1 MWKRF
6 AIPTQWQA
14 NNEAAAQV
22 ATGNMTVYEAL
33 SMDGHRGRAWRFIGL
48 AWLFVLIGPT
58 NELFHTQQSPLRI
71 GFGLVGAASF
81 TVLYLWTLIGDHE
94 RLIARFSVWWIVFGI
109 LAIEAVGLNLVFG
122 MSWVGLFYF
131 ISVGASRATPRIA
144 LWLIAANSITVGI
157 IAAESR
163 ASLANATSLAIQ
175 IGLIGVG
182 MMGVFQMVRVNRT
195 LRAAREENARLAV
208 AEAVTRERLR
218 FARDLHDSVTQEL
231 FSMTLHARTT
241 LKTLDRAGTSADDPV
256 RQQVKILSDLAQAA
270 LAEMRML
277 IFELRPGALAEE
289 GLVSAVRKLAAS
301 VSAREEIAIEVDAPL
316 DRLPLSTNAEE
327 HLYRLVQEALN
338 NVVKHASARRAVVC
352 MKVVEGG
359 ANLIVEICDDGTGFD
374 PTIAHPG
381 HMGLETMAARAKE
394 LGGDYAV
401 VTTRDEGTTV
411 CITVP
416 LDAAPHDQRPAPSAA
431 RPLVSHELR

>member
-1 MWKRF
+1 MWKRL
-6 AIPTQWQA
+6 AIPTQQRA
-14 NNEAAAQV
+14 NNGAAGCV
-22 ATGNMTVYEAL
+22 ETKRMTVYEAL
-33 SMDGHRGRAWRFIGL
+33 SMDGRRGRAWRFIGL
-48 AWLFVLIGPT
+48 AWLFVLIGPA
-58 NELFHTQQSPLRI
+58 NELLHTHQSPLRV

-81 TVLYLWTLIGDHE
+81 IGLYLWGLTGDHE
-94 RLIARFSVWWIVFGI
+94 PLIVRFSVWWIGFGI
-109 LAIEAVGLNLVFG
+109 LAIEAVALNLVFG

-131 ISVGASRATPRIA
+131 ISVGAGRAIPRIA
-144 LWLIAANSITVGI
+144 IWLIAANGITAGI
-157 IAAESR
+157 VATILG
-163 ASLANATSLAIQ
+163 ASLANAALQAFE

-208 AEAVTRERLR
+208 AEAVAKERLR
-218 FARDLHDSVTQEL
+218 FARELHDSVTQEL

-241 LKTLDRAGTSADDPV
+241 LKNLDRAGTAADDPV
-256 RQQVKILSDLAQAA
+256 RQQVKILSNLAQAA

-301 VSAREEIAIEVDAPL
+301 ISAREEIAIDVDAPP
-316 DRLPLSTNAEE
+316 DRLLLETSAEE

-338 NVVKHASARRAVVC
+338 NVVKHAGARQATVRLDVT
-352 MKVVEGG
+352 EGG
-359 ANLIVEICDDGTGFD
+359 TKLVMMIADDGKGFD
-374 PTIAHPG
+374 ATLPHPG

-401 VTTRDEGTTV
+401 RSAPGEGTTV
-411 CITVP
+411 RITVP
-416 LDAAPHDQRPAPSAA
+416 LNQRADEQRYAVSRE
-431 RPLVSHELR
+431 RPLLSH

>member
-6 AIPTQWQA
+6 AMPVQQQV
-14 NNEAAAQV
+14 NNGSAECV
-22 ATGNMTVYEAL
+22 ETGNMTVYEAL
-33 SMDGHRGRAWRFIGL
+33 SMDGRRGRAWRFIGL
-48 AWLFVLIGPT
+48 AWLFVLIGPV

-71 GFGLVGAASF
+71 GVGIVGAASF
-81 TVLYLWTLIGDHE
+81 IVLYIWSLIGDHE
-94 RLIARFSVWWIVFGI
+94 RLITRFSVWWIGFGI
-109 LAIEAVGLNLVFG
+109 LAIEVVALNLIFG
-122 MSWVGLFYF
+122 MAWIGLFYF
-131 ISVGASRATPRIA
+131 ISVGAGRAVPRLA
-144 LWLIAANSITVGI
+144 LWLIAANSITVGVVT
-157 IAAESR
+157 AVLG
-163 ASLANATSLAIQ
+163 ASLADAALQAFQ
-175 IGLIGVG
+175 IGLIGIG
-182 MMGVFQMVRVNRT
+182 MLGVFQMVRVNRT

-208 AEAVTRERLR
+208 AEAVGKERLR
-218 FARDLHDSVTQEL
+218 FARELHDSVTQEL

-241 LKTLDRAGTSADDPV
+241 LKNLDRAGTLPDDPM

-301 VSAREEIAIEVDAPL
+301 VSAREEIAIDVDAPP

-338 NVVKHASARRAVVC
+338 NVVKHAGARRAVVS
-352 MKVVEGG
+352 MHVVEGG
-359 ANLIVEICDDGTGFD
+359 AKLTVEIRDDGTGFD
-374 PTIAHPG
+374 PTVAHPG

-411 CITVP
+411 RIIVP
-416 LDAAPHDQRPAPSAA
+416 LDAAPHDPRPAPSETY
-431 RPLVSHELR
+431 PLVSHEAR

>member
-1 MWKRF
+1 MGKRF
-6 AIPTQWQA
+6 AILMQQA
-14 NNEAAAQV
+14 NTGAAECGE
-22 ATGNMTVYEAL
+22 TGNITAYEAL
-33 SMDGHRGRAWRFIGL
+33 SMDGRRGRAWRFVGL
-48 AWLFVLIGPT
+48 AWLFVLIGPI
-58 NELFHTQQSPLRI
+58 NELFHTQQSLLHI
-71 GFGLVGAASF
+71 GFGLVGAVSF
-81 TVLYLWTLIGDHE
+81 IGLYLWGLIGDHE
-94 RLIARFSVWWIVFGI
+94 QFIVRFSVWWIGFGI
-109 LAIEAVGLNLVFG
+109 LAIEAVALNLIFG
-122 MSWVGLFYF
+122 MAWVGLFYF
-131 ISVGASRATPRIA
+131 ISVGAGRAIPRIA
-144 LWLIAANSITVGI
+144 IWLIVANSFTAGVV
-157 IAAESR
+157 AAALG
-163 ASLANATSLAIQ
+163 ASLADAAFQAAQ

-208 AEAVTRERLR
+208 AEAVGKERLR
-218 FARDLHDSVTQEL
+218 FARELHDSVTQEL

-241 LKTLDRAGTSADDPV
+241 LKNLDRAGTLPDDPV

-301 VSAREEIAIEVDAPL
+301 VGAREEIAIDVDAPP

-338 NVVKHASARRAVVC
+338 NVVKHAGARQAVVS
-352 MKVVEGG
+352 MHVVEGG
-359 ANLIVEICDDGTGFD
+359 AKLTVEIRDDGTGFD
-374 PTIAHPG
+374 STVAHPG

-411 CITVP
+411 RITVS
-416 LDAAPHDQRPAPSAA
+416 LDHTTEEQRRPASEAQ
-431 RPLVSHELR
+431 PLLLR

>member
-1 MWKRF
+1 
-6 AIPTQWQA
+6 
-14 NNEAAAQV
+14 
-22 ATGNMTVYEAL
+22 
-33 SMDGHRGRAWRFIGL
+33 MDGRRGRAWRFIGL
-48 AWLFVLIGPT
+48 AWLFVLIGPA

-71 GFGLVGAASF
+71 GFGMVGAASF
-81 TVLYLWTLIGDHE
+81 IVLYLWALIGDHE
-94 RLIARFSVWWIVFGI
+94 RLIARFSIWWISYGI
-109 LAIEAVGLNLVFG
+109 LAIEAVALNLVFG

-131 ISVGASRATPRIA
+131 ISVGAGRATPRVAI
-144 LWLIAANSITVGI
+144 WLIAANSITVGVV
-157 IAAESR
+157 AAVLD
-163 ASLANATSLAIQ
+163 ASLADAALQAAQ

-182 MMGVFQMVRVNRT
+182 MVGVFQMVRVNRT

-208 AEAVTRERLR
+208 AEAVTKERLR

-241 LKTLDRAGTSADDPV
+241 LKNLDRAGTSANDPV

-301 VSAREEIAIEVDAPL
+301 VSAREEVAIDVDAPP

-338 NVVKHASARRAVVC
+338 NVVKHARARRAVVR
-352 MKVVEGG
+352 MNVMEGG
-359 ANLIVEICDDGTGFD
+359 TKLAVEIRDDGVGFD
-374 PTIAHPG
+374 PTGAHPG
-381 HMGLETMAARAKE
+381 HMGLETMAARARE
-394 LGGDYAV
+394 LGGDSAV
-401 VTTRDEGTTV
+401 VTTHGGGTTV
-411 CITVP
+411 RITVP
-416 LDAAPHDQRPAPSAA
+416 LDHAADERQHIVAQEHPIFA
-431 RPLVSHELR
+431 R

>member
-1 MWKRF
+1 
-6 AIPTQWQA
+6 
-14 NNEAAAQV
+14 
-22 ATGNMTVYEAL
+22 MTVYEAL
-33 SMDGHRGRAWRFIGL
+33 SMDGRRGRAWRFVGL
-48 AWLFVLIGPT
+48 AWLFVLIGPA
-58 NELFHTQQSPLRI
+58 NELLHTHQSPLRI
-71 GFGLVGAASF
+71 GIGIVGAASF
-81 TVLYLWTLIGDHE
+81 IVLYLWSLIGDHE
-94 RLIARFSVWWIVFGI
+94 RLIARFSVWWIGFGI
-109 LAIEAVGLNLVFG
+109 LAIEAVALNLVFG
-122 MSWVGLFYF
+122 MYWVGLFYF
-131 ISVGASRATPRIA
+131 LSVGAGRAIPRIA
-144 LWLIAANSITVGI
+144 IWLIAANGI
-157 IAAESR
+157 MAGIVAVVLG
-163 ASLANATSLAIQ
+163 ASLADAALQAFQ

-182 MMGVFQMVRVNRT
+182 MLGVFQMVRVNRT

-208 AEAVTRERLR
+208 AEAVGKERLR
-218 FARDLHDSVTQEL
+218 FARELHDSVTQEL

-241 LKTLDRAGTSADDPV
+241 LKNLDRAGTLPDDPV

-301 VSAREEIAIEVDAPL
+301 VSAREEIAIDVDAPP
-316 DRLPLSTNAEE
+316 DRLPLGTNAEE

-338 NVVKHASARRAVVC
+338 NVVKHADARRAVVR
-352 MKVVEGG
+352 MDVVEGG
-359 ANLIVEICDDGTGFD
+359 AKLTVEVRDDGTGFD

-401 VTTRDEGTTV
+401 TTHRDEGTSV

-416 LDAAPHDQRPAPSAA
+416 LDHATEEQQHIVPQEHPIFA
-431 RPLVSHELR
+431 R

>member
-6 AIPTQWQA
+6 AILMQQA
-14 NNEAAAQV
+14 NTGEAECGE
-22 ATGNMTVYEAL
+22 TGNITAYEAL
-33 SMDGHRGRAWRFIGL
+33 SMDGRRGRAWRFVGL

-58 NELFHTQQSPLRI
+58 NELFHTQQSPLHI
-71 GFGLVGAASF
+71 VFGLVGAASF
-81 TVLYLWTLIGDHE
+81 IMLYLWGLISNKEPSIG
-94 RLIARFSVWWIVFGI
+94 RFFVWWIGYGI
-109 LAIEAVGLNLVFG
+109 LAIEAVALNLIFG
-122 MSWVGLFYF
+122 MAWLGLFYF
-131 ISVGASRATPRIA
+131 ISVGAGRAIPRIA
-144 LWLIAANSITVGI
+144 IWLIAANSLMAGI
-157 IAAESR
+157 VAVILGT
-163 ASLANATSLAIQ
+163 SLANAALQGFQ
-175 IGLIGVG
+175 IGLIGIG

-208 AEAVTRERLR
+208 AEAVGKERLR
-218 FARDLHDSVTQEL
+218 FARELHDSVTQEL

-241 LKTLDRAGTSADDPV
+241 LKNLDRAGTLPDDPV

-301 VSAREEIAIEVDAPL
+301 VGAREEIAIEVDAPL

-338 NVVKHASARRAVVC
+338 NVVKHAGARRAVVS
-352 MKVVEGG
+352 MRVVEGG
-359 ANLIVEICDDGTGFD
+359 AKLTVEIRDDGIGFD
-374 PTIAHPG
+374 ATVAHPG

-401 VTTRDEGTTV
+401 TTHRDEGTTV
-411 CITVP
+411 RLTVP
-416 LDAAPHDQRPAPSAA
+416 LDHAAEEQRPALSEAQ
-431 RPLVSHELR
+431 PLLSR